1 MSSKVAKKKR
11 GMVLLNKVARGI
23 LKFLFSAIGG
33 AIGFTVM
40 KFVSVFIIESL
51 GPFSLGTIYVFYAVA
66 TLLFAIIFYLL
77 YGSLERFVIRVVNS
91 IDNDIKKLGVFDFL
105 VGVVGLV
112 VGLLISALIGVL
124 VSKIEIPL
132 VTTIVT
138 IFVYVI
144 VVATSMSIFI
154 RRKEEFRR
162 IFDSLRNKPQNTNE
176 AEVRNKALLQNSNIS
191 GSLKVVDTS
200 VIIDGRILDI
210 MGTGF
215 IEGELIIPSFVLSE
229 LQYIADSED
238 AERRNRGR
246 RGLDML
252 NELQV
257 KYPDNIEV
265 REYEKPEKMPV
276 DLTLLQMADE
286 LGGVVLTNDYNLNK
300 VAKVKGIKVLNINDL
315 ANAVKPVVLPGEN
328 MTVKI
333 TGIGTEEGQGVAYL
347 NDGTMIVVE
356 KASKLVGEVVEVSVQ
371 SVLQTS
377 AGRLIF
383 AKVKNDR

>member
-51 GPFSLGTIYVFYAVA
+51 RPFSLGTIYVFYAVA

-176 AEVRNKALLQNSNIS
+176 GEVRNKALLQNSNIS

-265 REYEKPEKMPV
+265 MEYEKPEKMPV

>member
-1 MSSKVAKKKR
+1 M
-11 GMVLLNKVARGI
+11 
-23 LKFLFSAIGG
+23 
-33 AIGFTVM
+33 
-40 KFVSVFIIESL
+40 
-51 GPFSLGTIYVFYAVA
+51 
-66 TLLFAIIFYLL
+66 
-77 YGSLERFVIRVVNS
+77 ERFVIKVVNS
-91 IDNDIKKLGVFDFL
+91 IDNDIKKLGAFDFM

-162 IFDSLRNKPQNTNE
+162 IFDSLRNKSQSTNE
-176 AEVRNKALLQNSNIS
+176 PDTRVKRVIKNRDIS

-200 VIIDGRILDI
+200 VIIDGRILDV

-215 IEGELIIPSFVLSE
+215 VEGELIIPSFVLSE

-246 RGLDML
+246 RGLDIL

-257 KYPDNIEV
+257 KYPKNIEV
-265 REYEKPEKMPV
+265 MEYEKSEKIPV
-276 DLTLLQMADE
+276 DLMLLQMADE
-286 LGGVVLTNDYNLNK
+286 LGGVVITNDYNLNK

-315 ANAVKPVVLPGEN
+315 ANSVKPVVLPGEN
-328 MTVKI
+328 MSVKI
-333 TGIGTEEGQGVAYL
+333 TGTGTEEGQGVAYL

>member
-1 MSSKVAKKKR
+1 M
-11 GMVLLNKVARGI
+11 
-23 LKFLFSAIGG
+23 
-33 AIGFTVM
+33 
-40 KFVSVFIIESL
+40 
-51 GPFSLGTIYVFYAVA
+51 
-66 TLLFAIIFYLL
+66 
-77 YGSLERFVIRVVNS
+77 
-91 IDNDIKKLGVFDFL
+91 
-105 VGVVGLV
+105 
-112 VGLLISALIGVL
+112 

-162 IFDSLRNKPQNTNE
+162 IFDSLRNKPQSTNE
-176 AEVRNKALLQNSNIS
+176 PDTRVKRVIKNRDIS

-200 VIIDGRILDI
+200 VIIDGRILDV

-246 RGLDML
+246 RGLDIL

-257 KYPDNIEV
+257 KYPKNIEV
-265 REYEKPEKMPV
+265 MEYEKPEKMPV
-276 DLTLLQMADE
+276 DLMLLQMANE

-315 ANAVKPVVLPGEN
+315 ANSVKPVVLPGEN

-356 KASKLVGEVVEVSVQ
+356 KASKLVGEVIEVSVQ

>member
-1 MSSKVAKKKR
+1 MS
-11 GMVLLNKVARGI
+11 KVARGI

-33 AIGFTVM
+33 AIGFTIM

-51 GPFSLGTIYVFYAVA
+51 GPFSLGTIYAFYAIA
-66 TLLFAIIFYLL
+66 TVLFAIIFYLL
-77 YGSLERFVIRVVNS
+77 YGSLERFVIKVVNS
-91 IDNDIKKLGVFDFL
+91 IDNDIKKLGAFDFM

-162 IFDSLRNKPQNTNE
+162 IFDSLRNKSQSTNE
-176 AEVRNKALLQNSNIS
+176 PDTRVKRVIKNRDIS

-200 VIIDGRILDI
+200 VIIDGRILDV

-246 RGLDML
+246 RGLDIL

-257 KYPDNIEV
+257 KYPKNIEV
-265 REYEKPEKMPV
+265 MEYEKPEKMPV
-276 DLTLLQMADE
+276 DLMLLQMADE

-315 ANAVKPVVLPGEN
+315 ANSVKPVVLPGEN
-328 MTVKI
+328 MSVKI
-333 TGIGTEEGQGVAYL
+333 TGTGTEEGQGVAYL

>member
-1 MSSKVAKKKR
+1 
-11 GMVLLNKVARGI
+11 
-23 LKFLFSAIGG
+23 
-33 AIGFTVM
+33 M

-51 GPFSLGTIYVFYAVA
+51 GPFSLGTIYAFYAIA
-66 TLLFAIIFYLL
+66 TVLFAIIFYLL
-77 YGSLERFVIRVVNS
+77 YGSLERFVIKVVNS
-91 IDNDIKKLGVFDFL
+91 IDNDIKKLGAFDFM

-162 IFDSLRNKPQNTNE
+162 IFDSLRNKPQSTNE
-176 AEVRNKALLQNSNIS
+176 PDTRVKRVIKNRDIS

-200 VIIDGRILDI
+200 VIIDGRILDV

-246 RGLDML
+246 RGLDIL

-257 KYPDNIEV
+257 KYPKNIEV
-265 REYEKPEKMPV
+265 MEYEKSEKIPV
-276 DLTLLQMADE
+276 DLMLLQMANE

-315 ANAVKPVVLPGEN
+315 ANSVKPVVLPGEN

>member
-1 MSSKVAKKKR
+1 
-11 GMVLLNKVARGI
+11 
-23 LKFLFSAIGG
+23 
-33 AIGFTVM
+33 
-40 KFVSVFIIESL
+40 
-51 GPFSLGTIYVFYAVA
+51 
-66 TLLFAIIFYLL
+66 
-77 YGSLERFVIRVVNS
+77 
-91 IDNDIKKLGVFDFL
+91 
-105 VGVVGLV
+105 
-112 VGLLISALIGVL
+112 
-124 VSKIEIPL
+124 
-132 VTTIVT
+132 
-138 IFVYVI
+138 
-144 VVATSMSIFI
+144 MSIFI

-176 AEVRNKALLQNSNIS
+176 GEVRNKALLQNSNIS

-265 REYEKPEKMPV
+265 MEYEKPEKMPV